1 MITQDSMMH
10 DANAAVDIYSKLEQ
24 DIYARIIQTLKTT
37 KFDTVD
43 SQNVLRWQVEQLSKM
58 GVLNKQVID
67 LVAKYTG
74 ESQQAITKL
83 VHDNG
88 FQVVNEIDATL
99 SQQLHKKIAVD
110 DEIRNTINSLQ
121 NQTWKELDNTVNQSL
136 LSTNYNENGAMRAYQ
151 GIIKQTTMETVVGLK
166 THDRAL
172 KDSVYKWVDAGIKS
186 NLVDKGGH
194 NWSLEGYARTV
205 INTTAHRTF
214 NNLRLK
220 RMQDYGTTLAVMSS
234 HPASRKA
241 CAYIQGHVV
250 NLTEPGSDT
259 YNAKYDSIYNHGYGT
274 PAGTQGIN
282 CSHELYPFIDGV
294 NTNNQPQYD
303 PQTAIAKG
311 DIQAKQRGY
320 ERAIRQSK
328 KKLAAAQKL
337 GDDVGVSHYK
347 SLISNQQK
355 SLRELVNDHDFL
367 HRDYSR
373 EQVYSS
379 NITQPK
385 PVTQEPNKT
394 EFKSSVKDSDIIN
407 AFDKANIKEAFGDE
421 YYKQFKSSISSL
433 KDEQLRKLYANYG
446 QDLEFANVTTAGGD
460 YASTST
466 VHLSNSAFEGSKIS
480 EPMETVYH
488 EIGHAID
495 STSMND
501 VFGKQLIPTGRQIK
515 QRLAGKTYKFDEQ
528 ASHLSGNPAINLGNT
543 IKQDLFDYINHGEAK
558 SPMQMGKK
566 PRKKAEKAIWMEEDS
581 KSWEGVEKIR
591 QFIRDTK
598 PTALENMRKYSNVS
612 DMIEGTGYDVF
623 DHPWNT
629 GHGSK
634 YWKDYGKEET
644 EFFAEYTSSRA
655 ANPASLALIKEIF
668 PNAAKIC
675 DSLIDTMVEAKK

>member
-10 DANAAVDIYSKLEQ
+10 DANAAIDIYSKLEQ

-43 SQNVLRWQVEQLSKM
+43 SQNALRWQVEQLSKM

-74 ESQQAITKL
+74 QSKQSIEQL

-88 FQVVNEIDATL
+88 LQIVNEIDDTL
-99 SQQLHKKIAVD
+99 SQQLHKKVAVD
-110 DEIRNTINSLQ
+110 DEIRDTINSLQ

-136 LSTNYNENGAMRAYQ
+136 LSTNYGQNGAMRAYQ
-151 GIIKQTTMETVVGLK
+151 GIIKQTTMETAVGLK

-172 KDSVYKWVDAGIKS
+172 RDSVYKWVDAGIKS

-194 NWSLEGYARTV
+194 NWSLEGYVRTV

-220 RMQDYGTTLAVMSS
+220 RMQDFGTTLAVMSS
-234 HPASRKA
+234 HPASRRA

-282 CSHELYPFIDGV
+282 CSHTLYPFIDGV

-303 PQTAIAKG
+303 PQAAIAKG

-328 KKLAAAQKL
+328 KKLAAAQEL
-337 GDDVGVSHYK
+337 GDDAGVSRYK

-355 SLRELVNDHDFL
+355 SLRELVNGHEFL

-379 NITQPK
+379 NITQQK

-394 EFKSSVKDSDIIN
+394 EFKSSVKDSDIVN

-421 YYKQFKSSISSL
+421 YYKQFKSSVSNL

-446 QDLEFANVTTAGGD
+446 QDLKFENVSKTGD
-460 YASTST
+460 NYASTST
-466 VHLSNSAFEGSKIS
+466 VHLSNSAFEGSDIQ

-528 ASHLSGNPAINLGNT
+528 ASHLSGNPAIDLGIV

-566 PRKKAEKAIWMEEDS
+566 PRKKAEKAIWLEEDS

-612 DMIEGTGYDVF
+612 DMIEGTGYDAF

-634 YWKDYGKEET
+634 YWKDYGKQET

>member
-58 GVLNKQVID
+58 GVLNKQVIA

-74 ESQQAITKL
+74 ESQQAIKKL

-88 FQVVNEIDATL
+88 FQIVNEIDATL
-99 SQQLHKKIAVD
+99 SQQLHKKIVVD
-110 DEIRNTINSLQ
+110 DEIRDTINSLQ
-121 NQTWKELDNTVNQSL
+121 NQTWKDLDNTVNQSL

-151 GIIKQTTMETVVGLK
+151 GIIKQTTTETAVGLK
-166 THDRAL
+166 TYDSAL
-172 KDSVYKWVDAGIKS
+172 RDNVYKWVDAGIKS

-194 NWSLEGYARTV
+194 NWSLEGYARMV

-220 RMQDYGTTLAVMSS
+220 RMQDFGSTLAVMSS
-234 HPASRKA
+234 HPVSRKA

-303 PQTAIAKG
+303 PQEAIAKG

-355 SLRELVNDHDFL
+355 SLRELVNGHDFL

-379 NITQPK
+379 
-385 PVTQEPNKT
+385 
-394 EFKSSVKDSDIIN
+394 KS
-407 AFDKANIKEAFGDE
+407 
-421 YYKQFKSSISSL
+421 
-433 KDEQLRKLYANYG
+433 
-446 QDLEFANVTTAGGD
+446 
-460 YASTST
+460 
-466 VHLSNSAFEGSKIS
+466 
-480 EPMETVYH
+480 
-488 EIGHAID
+488 
-495 STSMND
+495 
-501 VFGKQLIPTGRQIK
+501 
-515 QRLAGKTYKFDEQ
+515 
-528 ASHLSGNPAINLGNT
+528 
-543 IKQDLFDYINHGEAK
+543 
-558 SPMQMGKK
+558 
-566 PRKKAEKAIWMEEDS
+566 
-581 KSWEGVEKIR
+581 
-591 QFIRDTK
+591 
-598 PTALENMRKYSNVS
+598 
-612 DMIEGTGYDVF
+612 
-623 DHPWNT
+623 
-629 GHGSK
+629 
-634 YWKDYGKEET
+634 
-644 EFFAEYTSSRA
+644 
-655 ANPASLALIKEIF
+655 
-668 PNAAKIC
+668 
-675 DSLIDTMVEAKK
+675 

>member
-10 DANAAVDIYSKLEQ
+10 DANAAIDIYSKLEQ

-43 SQNVLRWQVEQLSKM
+43 SQNALRWQVEQLSKM

-74 ESQQAITKL
+74 QSKQSIEQL

-88 FQVVNEIDATL
+88 LQIVNEIDDTL
-99 SQQLHKKIAVD
+99 SQQLHKKVAVD
-110 DEIRNTINSLQ
+110 DEIRDTINSLQ

-136 LSTNYNENGAMRAYQ
+136 LSTNYGQNGAMRAYQ
-151 GIIKQTTMETVVGLK
+151 GIIKQTTMETAVGLK

-172 KDSVYKWVDAGIKS
+172 RDSVYKWVDAGIKS

-194 NWSLEGYARTV
+194 NWSLEGYVRTV

-220 RMQDYGTTLAVMSS
+220 RMQDFGTTLAVMSS
-234 HPASRKA
+234 HPASRRA

-282 CSHELYPFIDGV
+282 CSHTLYPFIDGV

-303 PQTAIAKG
+303 PQAAIAKG

-328 KKLAAAQKL
+328 KKLAAAQEL
-337 GDDVGVSHYK
+337 GDDAGVSRYK

-355 SLRELVNDHDFL
+355 SLRELVNGHEFL

-379 NITQPK
+379 NITQQK

-394 EFKSSVKDSDIIN
+394 EFKSSVKDSDIVN

-421 YYKQFKSSISSL
+421 YYKQFKSSVSNL

-446 QDLEFANVTTAGGD
+446 QDLKFENVSKTGD
-460 YASTST
+460 NYASTST
-466 VHLSNSAFEGSKIS
+466 VHLSNSAFEGSDIQ

-528 ASHLSGNPAINLGNT
+528 ASHLSGNPAIDLGT
-543 IKQDLFDYINHGEAK
+543 VIKQDLFDYINHGEAK

-566 PRKKAEKAIWMEEDS
+566 PRKKAEKAIWLEEDS

-612 DMIEGTGYDVF
+612 DMIEGTGYDAF

-634 YWKDYGKEET
+634 YWKDYGKQET

>member
-10 DANAAVDIYSKLEQ
+10 DASAAVDIYSKLEQ

-58 GVLNKQVID
+58 GVLNKQVIA

-74 ESQQAITKL
+74 KSQQAITKL

-88 FQVVNEIDATL
+88 FQIVNEIDATL
-99 SQQLHKKIAVD
+99 SQQLHKKIVVD
-110 DEIRNTINSLQ
+110 DEIRDTINSLQ
-121 NQTWKELDNTVNQSL
+121 NQTWKDLDNTVNQSL
-136 LSTNYNENGAMRAYQ
+136 LSTNYNENGAMQAYQ
-151 GIIKQTTMETVVGLK
+151 GIIKQTTTETVVGLK
-166 THDRAL
+166 TYDNAL
-172 KDSVYKWVDAGIKS
+172 RDNVYKWVDAGIKS

-220 RMQDYGTTLAVMSS
+220 RMQDFGTTLAVMSS
-234 HPASRKA
+234 HPASREA

-250 NLTEPGSDT
+250 NLTEPGSNT

-303 PQTAIAKG
+303 PKAAIAKG

-355 SLRELVNDHDFL
+355 SLRELVKNHDFL

-379 NITQPK
+379 NATQPK
-385 PVTQEPNKT
+385 PVTQEPNKA
-394 EFKSSVKDSDIIN
+394 EFKSAVKDSDIIN

-421 YYKQFKSSISSL
+421 YYTQFKSSISNL
-433 KDEQLRKLYANYG
+433 KDEQIRKLYANYG
-446 QDLEFANVTTAGGD
+446 QDLDFANVSKTGGS
-460 YASTST
+460 YAHTNT
-466 VHLSNSAFEGSKIS
+466 VHLSNSAFEGNKIS

-528 ASHLSGNPAINLGNT
+528 ASHLSADPAIDLGKT

-598 PTALENMRKYSNVS
+598 PTALENLRKYSNVS
-612 DMIEGTGYDVF
+612 DMIEGTGYDMF

>member
-1 MITQDSMMH
+1 MITQESMMH

-43 SQNVLRWQVEQLSKM
+43 SKNVLRWQVEQLSKM

-88 FQVVNEIDATL
+88 LQIVNEIDDTL
-99 SQQLHKKIAVD
+99 SQQLHKKVTVD
-110 DEIRNTINSLQ
+110 DEIRDTINSLQ
-121 NQTWKELDNTVNQSL
+121 NQTWKNLDNTVNQSL
-136 LSTNYNENGAMRAYQ
+136 LSNNYNENGAMRAYQ

-166 THDRAL
+166 THDKAL
-172 KDSVYKWVDAGIKS
+172 QDTVYKWVDAGIKS

-220 RMQDYGTTLAVMSS
+220 RMQDFGTTLAVMSS
-234 HPASRKA
+234 HPASRRA

-282 CSHELYPFIDGV
+282 CSHTLYPFIDGV
-294 NTNNQPQYD
+294 NTNHQPQYD

-328 KKLAAAQKL
+328 EKLAAAQEL

-347 SLISNQQK
+347 SLISSQQK
-355 SLRELVNDHDFL
+355 SLRELVKDHDFL
-367 HRDYSR
+367 YRDYSR

-379 NITQPK
+379 K
-385 PVTQEPNKT
+385 PVTQESNKT
-394 EFKSSVKDSDIIN
+394 ELKPSVKDSDIIN
-407 AFDKANIKEAFGDE
+407 AFEKTNIKEAFGDE
-421 YYKQFKSSISSL
+421 YYSRFKNSISNL

-446 QDLEFANVTTAGGD
+446 QDLEFANVSKTANN
-460 YASTST
+460 YARTNN
-466 VHLSNSAFEGSKIS
+466 VHLSNAAFEGNKIS

-515 QRLAGKTYKFDEQ
+515 QRFAGKTYKVDEQ
-528 ASHLSGNPAINLGNT
+528 ASHLSGDPKINLGNT

-558 SPMQMGKK
+558 SPIQMGKK
-566 PRKKAEKAIWMEEDS
+566 PRKKAEKAIWLEEGS

-598 PTALENMRKYSNVS
+598 PKALENLKKYSDVS
-612 DMIEGTGYDVF
+612 DMIEGTGYYGF
-623 DHPWNT
+623 DYPWCA

-634 YWKDYGKEET
+634 YWKNYGKQET
-644 EFFAEYTSSRA
+644 EFFAEYTSAKA

-675 DSLIDTMVEAKK
+675 DSLIDKMVEAKK

>member
-37 KFDTVD
+37 NFDTVD

-58 GVLNKQVID
+58 GVLNKQVIA

-74 ESQQAITKL
+74 ESKQSIEKL
-83 VHDNG
+83 VHDDG
-88 FQVVNEIDATL
+88 LQVVNEIDATL
-99 SQQLHKKIAVD
+99 SHQLHKKIVVD
-110 DEIRNTINSLQ
+110 DEIRDTINSLQ
-121 NQTWKELDNTVNQSL
+121 NQTWKDLDNTVNQSL
-136 LSTNYNENGAMRAYQ
+136 LSTNYGQNGAMRAYQ
-151 GIIKQTTMETVVGLK
+151 GIIKQTTMETAVGLK

-172 KDSVYKWVDAGIKS
+172 RDSVYKWVDAGIKS

-194 NWSLEGYARTV
+194 NRSLEGYARTV

-220 RMQDYGTTLAVMSS
+220 RMQDFGTTLAVMSS
-234 HPASRKA
+234 HPASRRA

-282 CSHELYPFIDGV
+282 CSHTLYPFIDGV

-303 PQTAIAKG
+303 PQAAIAKG

-328 KKLAAAQKL
+328 KKLAAAQEL
-337 GDDVGVSHYK
+337 GDDAGVSRYK

-355 SLRELVNDHDFL
+355 SLRELVNGHEFL

-379 NITQPK
+379 NITQQK

-421 YYKQFKSSISSL
+421 YYKQFKSSVSNL

-446 QDLEFANVTTAGGD
+446 QALDFANVSKAANN
-460 YASTST
+460 YAHTST
-466 VHLSNSAFEGSKIS
+466 VHLSNSAFEGNKIS

-528 ASHLSGNPAINLGNT
+528 ASHLSGNPAINLGT
-543 IKQDLFDYINHGEAK
+543 AIKQDLFDYINHGEAK

-612 DMIEGTGYDVF
+612 DMIEGTGYDAF

-634 YWKDYGKEET
+634 YWKDYGKQET

>member
-1 MITQDSMMH
+1 MITQESMMH
-10 DANAAVDIYSKLEQ
+10 DAGAAVDIYSKLEQ

-37 KFDTVD
+37 NFDTVD
-43 SQNVLRWQVEQLSKM
+43 SQNALRWQVEQLAKM

-74 ESQQAITKL
+74 QSQQSIEQL

-88 FQVVNEIDATL
+88 LQIVNEIDATL
-99 SQQLHKKIAVD
+99 NQQLHKKVVVD
-110 DEIRNTINSLQ
+110 DEIRDTINSLQ

-151 GIIKQTTMETVVGLK
+151 GIIKQTTMETAIGLK

-172 KDSVYKWVDAGIKS
+172 RDNVYKWVDAGIKS

-220 RMQDYGTTLAVMSS
+220 RMQDFGTTLAVMSS
-234 HPASRKA
+234 HPAAREA

-282 CSHELYPFIDGV
+282 CSHTLYPFIDGV

-303 PQTAIAKG
+303 PQTAIAKS

-328 KKLAAAQKL
+328 KKLAAAQEL

-355 SLRELVNDHDFL
+355 SLRELVKGHDFL

-446 QDLEFANVTTAGGD
+446 QDLEFENVSKTGGN

-466 VHLSNSAFEGSKIS
+466 VHLSNSAFEGNKIS

-528 ASHLSGNPAINLGNT
+528 ASHLSGNPAINLGT
-543 IKQDLFDYINHGEAK
+543 AIKQDLFDYINHGEAK
-558 SPMQMGKK
+558 SPMQIGKK

-612 DMIEGTGYDVF
+612 DMIEGTGYDAF

-634 YWKDYGKEET
+634 YWKDYGKQET

>member
-24 DIYARIIQTLKTT
+24 DIYARIINTLKTT

-58 GVLNKQVID
+58 GVLNKQVIA

-83 VHDNG
+83 VRDNG
-88 FQVVNEIDATL
+88 FQIVNEIDATL
-99 SQQLHKKIAVD
+99 SQQLHKKIVVD
-110 DEIRNTINSLQ
+110 DEIRDTINSLQ

-172 KDSVYKWVDAGIKS
+172 RDSVYKWVGAGIKS

-220 RMQDYGTTLAVMSS
+220 RMQDFGSTLAVMSS
-234 HPASRKA
+234 HPASREA

-274 PAGTQGIN
+274 PAGTLGIN
-282 CSHELYPFIDGV
+282 CTHSLYPFIDGV
-294 NTNNQPQYD
+294 NTNHQPQYD
-303 PQTAIAKG
+303 PQAAIAKG

-347 SLISNQQK
+347 SLISSQQK
-355 SLRELVNDHDFL
+355 SLRELVKGHDFL

-385 PVTQEPNKT
+385 SVTQEPNKT

-407 AFDKANIKEAFGDE
+407 AFDKANIKENFGDE

-446 QDLEFANVTTAGGD
+446 QDLEFENVSKTGGN

-466 VHLSNSAFEGSKIS
+466 VHLSNSAFEGNKIS

-528 ASHLSGNPAINLGNT
+528 ASHLSGNPAINLGT
-543 IKQDLFDYINHGEAK
+543 AIKQDLFDYINHGEAK

-598 PTALENMRKYSNVS
+598 PTALENMKKYSNVS
-612 DMIEGTGYDVF
+612 DMIEGTGYDAF

-634 YWKDYGKEET
+634 YWKDYGKQET
-644 EFFAEYTSSRA
+644 EFFAEYTSARA

>member
-58 GVLNKQVID
+58 GVLNKQVIA

-74 ESQQAITKL
+74 ESQQAIKKL

-121 NQTWKELDNTVNQSL
+121 NQTWKDLDNTVNQSL
-136 LSTNYNENGAMRAYQ
+136 LSTNYSENGAMRAYQ

-220 RMQDYGTTLAVMSS
+220 RMQDFGTTLAVMSS
-234 HPASRKA
+234 HPAAREA

-282 CSHELYPFIDGV
+282 CSHTLYPFIEGV
-294 NTNNQPQYD
+294 NTNHQPQYD
-303 PQTAIAKG
+303 PQTAIDKG

-347 SLISNQQK
+347 SLISSQQK
-355 SLRELVNDHDFL
+355 SLRELVKGHDFL

-446 QDLEFANVTTAGGD
+446 QDLEFENVSKTGGN

-466 VHLSNSAFEGSKIS
+466 VHLSNSAFEGNKIS

-528 ASHLSGNPAINLGNT
+528 ASHLSGNPAINLGT
-543 IKQDLFDYINHGEAK
+543 AIKQDLFDYINHGEAK

-598 PTALENMRKYSNVS
+598 PTALENMKKYSNVS
-612 DMIEGTGYDVF
+612 DMIEGTGYDAF

-634 YWKDYGKEET
+634 YWKDYGKQET
-644 EFFAEYTSSRA
+644 EFFAEYTSARA

>member
-1 MITQDSMMH
+1 MITQESMMH

-24 DIYARIIQTLKTT
+24 DIYARIIKTLKTT

-58 GVLNKQVID
+58 GVLNKQVIA

-88 FQVVNEIDATL
+88 LQIVNEIDDTL

-110 DEIRNTINSLQ
+110 DEIRDTINSLQ
-121 NQTWKELDNTVNQSL
+121 NQTWKDLDNTVNQSL
-136 LSTNYNENGAMRAYQ
+136 LSTNYNENGAMRPYQ

-166 THDRAL
+166 TYDRAL
-172 KDSVYKWVDAGIKS
+172 RDNVYKWVDAGIKS

-234 HPASRKA
+234 HPASREA

-303 PQTAIAKG
+303 PKAAIAKG

-337 GDDVGVSHYK
+337 GDDVGISHYK
-347 SLISNQQK
+347 SLISSQQK
-355 SLRELVNDHDFL
+355 SLRELVNGHDFL

-385 PVTQEPNKT
+385 PVTQEPNKA
-394 EFKSSVKDSDIIN
+394 EFKSAVKDSDIIN
-407 AFDKANIKEAFGDE
+407 AFEKTNVKEAFGDE

-446 QDLEFANVTTAGGD
+446 QDLDFANVSKTGGS
-460 YASTST
+460 YAHTST
-466 VHLSNSAFEGSKIS
+466 VHLNNSAFEGNQIS

-515 QRLAGKTYKFDEQ
+515 QRLAGKTYKIDEQ
-528 ASHLSGNPAINLGNT
+528 ASHLSGDPAIDLGKT
-543 IKQDLFDYINHGEAK
+543 IKQDLFDYINHGKAK

-598 PTALENMRKYSNVS
+598 STALENLKKYSNVS

>member
-10 DANAAVDIYSKLEQ
+10 DANAAIDIYSKLEQ

-43 SQNVLRWQVEQLSKM
+43 SQNALRWQVEQLSKM

-74 ESQQAITKL
+74 QSKQSIEQL

-88 FQVVNEIDATL
+88 LQIVNEIDDTL
-99 SQQLHKKIAVD
+99 SQQLHKKVAVD
-110 DEIRNTINSLQ
+110 DEIRDTINSLQ

-136 LSTNYNENGAMRAYQ
+136 LSTNYGQNGAMRAYQ
-151 GIIKQTTMETVVGLK
+151 GIIKQTTMETAVGLK

-172 KDSVYKWVDAGIKS
+172 RDSVYKWVDAGIKS

-220 RMQDYGTTLAVMSS
+220 RMQDFGTTLAVMSS
-234 HPASRKA
+234 HPASRRA

-282 CSHELYPFIDGV
+282 CSHTLYPFIDGV

-303 PQTAIAKG
+303 PQAAIAKG

-328 KKLAAAQKL
+328 KKLAAAQEL
-337 GDDVGVSHYK
+337 GDDAGVSRYK

-355 SLRELVNDHDFL
+355 SLRELVNGHEFL

-379 NITQPK
+379 NITQQK

-394 EFKSSVKDSDIIN
+394 EFKSSVKDSDIVN

-421 YYKQFKSSISSL
+421 YYKQFKSSVSNL

-446 QDLEFANVTTAGGD
+446 QDLKFENVSKTGD
-460 YASTST
+460 NYASTST
-466 VHLSNSAFEGSKIS
+466 VHLSNSAFEGSDIQ

-528 ASHLSGNPAINLGNT
+528 ASHLSGNPAIDLGT
-543 IKQDLFDYINHGEAK
+543 VIKQDLFDYINHGEAK

-566 PRKKAEKAIWMEEDS
+566 PRKKAEKAIWLEEDS

-612 DMIEGTGYDVF
+612 DMIEGTGYDAF

-634 YWKDYGKEET
+634 YWKDYGKQET

>member
-1 MITQDSMMH
+1 MITQESMMH

-121 NQTWKELDNTVNQSL
+121 NQTWKDLDNTVNQSL

-151 GIIKQTTMETVVGLK
+151 DIIKQTTMETVVGLK
-166 THDRAL
+166 THDMAL
-172 KDSVYKWVDAGIKS
+172 KDSVYKWVGAGIKS

-234 HPASRKA
+234 HPAAREA
-241 CAYIQGHVV
+241 CAPIQGHVV
-250 NLTEPGSDT
+250 NLTEPGSNT

-282 CSHELYPFIDGV
+282 CSHTLYPFIEGV

-303 PQTAIAKG
+303 PEEAKANG

-320 ERAIRQSK
+320 ERAIRQTK
-328 KKLAAAQKL
+328 KKLAAAEEL
-337 GDDVGVSHYK
+337 GDKEGVARYK
-347 SLISNQQK
+347 SLLGSQRANIRN
-355 SLRELVNDHDFL
+355 LVKEHDFL

-373 EQVYSS
+373 EKIY
-379 NITQPK
+379 TAK
-385 PVTQEPNKT
+385 PHSTKTVEP
-394 EFKSSVKDSDIIN
+394 
-407 AFDKANIKEAFGDE
+407 A
-421 YYKQFKSSISSL
+421 
-433 KDEQLRKLYANYG
+433 
-446 QDLEFANVTTAGGD
+446 
-460 YASTST
+460 
-466 VHLSNSAFEGSKIS
+466 
-480 EPMETVYH
+480 
-488 EIGHAID
+488 
-495 STSMND
+495 
-501 VFGKQLIPTGRQIK
+501 
-515 QRLAGKTYKFDEQ
+515 
-528 ASHLSGNPAINLGNT
+528 
-543 IKQDLFDYINHGEAK
+543 
-558 SPMQMGKK
+558 
-566 PRKKAEKAIWMEEDS
+566 
-581 KSWEGVEKIR
+581 
-591 QFIRDTK
+591 
-598 PTALENMRKYSNVS
+598 
-612 DMIEGTGYDVF
+612 
-623 DHPWNT
+623 
-629 GHGSK
+629 
-634 YWKDYGKEET
+634 
-644 EFFAEYTSSRA
+644 
-655 ANPASLALIKEIF
+655 
-668 PNAAKIC
+668 
-675 DSLIDTMVEAKK
+675 

>member
-74 ESQQAITKL
+74 ESQQAIKKL

-88 FQVVNEIDATL
+88 LQIVNEIDATL
-99 SQQLHKKIAVD
+99 SQQLHKKIALD

-121 NQTWKELDNTVNQSL
+121 NQTWKDLDNTINQSL

-151 GIIKQTTMETVVGLK
+151 GIIKQTTTETVVGLK

-172 KDSVYKWVDAGIKS
+172 RDNVYKWVDAGIKS

-220 RMQDYGTTLAVMSS
+220 RMQDFGTTLAVMSS

-250 NLTEPGSDT
+250 NLTEPGSNT

-303 PQTAIAKG
+303 PKEAIAKG

-355 SLRELVNDHDFL
+355 SLRELVKNHDFL
-367 HRDYSR
+367 HRNYSR

-379 NITQPK
+379 
-385 PVTQEPNKT
+385 EP
-394 EFKSSVKDSDIIN
+394 
-407 AFDKANIKEAFGDE
+407 
-421 YYKQFKSSISSL
+421 
-433 KDEQLRKLYANYG
+433 
-446 QDLEFANVTTAGGD
+446 
-460 YASTST
+460 
-466 VHLSNSAFEGSKIS
+466 
-480 EPMETVYH
+480 
-488 EIGHAID
+488 
-495 STSMND
+495 
-501 VFGKQLIPTGRQIK
+501 
-515 QRLAGKTYKFDEQ
+515 
-528 ASHLSGNPAINLGNT
+528 
-543 IKQDLFDYINHGEAK
+543 
-558 SPMQMGKK
+558 
-566 PRKKAEKAIWMEEDS
+566 
-581 KSWEGVEKIR
+581 
-591 QFIRDTK
+591 
-598 PTALENMRKYSNVS
+598 
-612 DMIEGTGYDVF
+612 
-623 DHPWNT
+623 
-629 GHGSK
+629 
-634 YWKDYGKEET
+634 
-644 EFFAEYTSSRA
+644 
-655 ANPASLALIKEIF
+655 
-668 PNAAKIC
+668 
-675 DSLIDTMVEAKK
+675 

>member
-10 DANAAVDIYSKLEQ
+10 DASAAVDIYSKLEQ
-24 DIYARIIQTLKTT
+24 EIYARIIQTLKTT

-43 SQNVLRWQVEQLSKM
+43 SKNVLRWQVEQLAKM
-58 GVLNKQVID
+58 GVLNKQVIA

-88 FQVVNEIDATL
+88 FQIVNEIDATL
-99 SQQLHKKIAVD
+99 SQQLHKKVTVD
-110 DEIRNTINSLQ
+110 DEIRDTINSLQ
-121 NQTWKELDNTVNQSL
+121 NQTWKNLDNTVNQSL
-136 LSTNYNENGAMRAYQ
+136 LSTNYSENGAMRAYQ

-172 KDSVYKWVDAGIKS
+172 RDSVYKWVDAGIKS

-220 RMQDYGTTLAVMSS
+220 RMQDFGTTLAVMSS
-234 HPASRKA
+234 HPASREA
-241 CAYIQGHVV
+241 CAPIQGHVV

-259 YNAKYDSIYNHGYGT
+259 FNPKYDSIYNHGYGT

-294 NTNNQPQYD
+294 NTNHQPQYD
-303 PQTAIAKG
+303 PQAAIAKG

-347 SLISNQQK
+347 SLISSQQK
-355 SLRELVNDHDFL
+355 SLRELVKDHDFL

-385 PVTQEPNKT
+385 SVTQEPNKT

-407 AFDKANIKEAFGDE
+407 AFDKANIKENFGDE

-446 QDLEFANVTTAGGD
+446 QDLEFENVSKTGGN

-466 VHLSNSAFEGSKIS
+466 VHLSNSAFEGNKIS

-528 ASHLSGNPAINLGNT
+528 ASHLSGNPAINLGT
-543 IKQDLFDYINHGEAK
+543 AIKQDLFDYINHGEAK

-598 PTALENMRKYSNVS
+598 PTALENMKKYSNVS
-612 DMIEGTGYDVF
+612 DMIEGTGYDAF

-634 YWKDYGKEET
+634 YWKDYGKQET
-644 EFFAEYTSSRA
+644 EFFAEYTSARA

>member
-24 DIYARIIQTLKTT
+24 DIYARIIDTLKTT

-43 SQNVLRWQVEQLSKM
+43 SKNVLRWQVEQLAKM
-58 GVLNKQVID
+58 GVLNKQVIA
-67 LVAKYTG
+67 LVAKCTG

-88 FQVVNEIDATL
+88 FQIVNEIDATL
-99 SQQLHKKIAVD
+99 SQQLQKKIVVD
-110 DEIRNTINSLQ
+110 DEIRDTINSLQ
-121 NQTWKELDNTVNQSL
+121 NQTWKDLDNTVNQSL

-172 KDSVYKWVDAGIKS
+172 RDNVYKWVDAGIKS

-194 NWSLEGYARTV
+194 NWSLEGYVRTV

-220 RMQDYGTTLAVMSS
+220 RMQDFGTTLAVTSS
-234 HPASRKA
+234 HPAAREA

-282 CSHELYPFIDGV
+282 CSHTLYPFIDGV
-294 NTNNQPQYD
+294 NTNKQPQYD

-328 KKLAAAQKL
+328 KKLAAAHKL
-337 GDDVGVSHYK
+337 GDDVGVSRYK

-379 NITQPK
+379 KITQPK

-394 EFKSSVKDSDIIN
+394 EFKSSVKDSDITN
-407 AFDKANIKEAFGDE
+407 AFEKTNIKEAFGDE

-446 QDLEFANVTTAGGD
+446 QDLEFENVSKTGGN

-466 VHLSNSAFEGSKIS
+466 VHLSNSAFEGNKIS

-528 ASHLSGNPAINLGNT
+528 ASHLSGNPAINLGT
-543 IKQDLFDYINHGEAK
+543 AIKQDLFDYINHGEAK

-612 DMIEGTGYDVF
+612 DMIEGTGYDAF

-634 YWKDYGKEET
+634 YWKDYGKQET

>member
-43 SQNVLRWQVEQLSKM
+43 SQNVLRWQVEQLAKM
-58 GVLNKQVID
+58 GVLNKQVIA
-67 LVAKYTG
+67 LVSKYTG

-88 FQVVNEIDATL
+88 FQIVNEIDATL

-121 NQTWKELDNTVNQSL
+121 NQTWKDLDNTVSQSL

-151 GIIKQTTMETVVGLK
+151 GIIKQTTTETVVGLK

-172 KDSVYKWVDAGIKS
+172 RDNVYKWVDAGIKS

-220 RMQDYGTTLAVMSS
+220 RMQDFGTTLAVMSS
-234 HPASRKA
+234 HPAAREA

-303 PQTAIAKG
+303 PKEAIAKG

-320 ERAIRQSK
+320 ERAIRQTK
-328 KKLAAAQKL
+328 KKLAVAEEL
-337 GDDVGVSHYK
+337 GDKEGVAHYK
-347 SLISNQQK
+347 ALLGSQRANIRN
-355 SLRELVNDHDFL
+355 LVKEHDFL

-373 EQVYSS
+373 EKIY
-379 NITQPK
+379 TAK
-385 PVTQEPNKT
+385 PHSTKTVEP
-394 EFKSSVKDSDIIN
+394 
-407 AFDKANIKEAFGDE
+407 A
-421 YYKQFKSSISSL
+421 
-433 KDEQLRKLYANYG
+433 
-446 QDLEFANVTTAGGD
+446 
-460 YASTST
+460 
-466 VHLSNSAFEGSKIS
+466 
-480 EPMETVYH
+480 
-488 EIGHAID
+488 
-495 STSMND
+495 
-501 VFGKQLIPTGRQIK
+501 
-515 QRLAGKTYKFDEQ
+515 
-528 ASHLSGNPAINLGNT
+528 
-543 IKQDLFDYINHGEAK
+543 
-558 SPMQMGKK
+558 
-566 PRKKAEKAIWMEEDS
+566 
-581 KSWEGVEKIR
+581 
-591 QFIRDTK
+591 
-598 PTALENMRKYSNVS
+598 
-612 DMIEGTGYDVF
+612 
-623 DHPWNT
+623 
-629 GHGSK
+629 
-634 YWKDYGKEET
+634 
-644 EFFAEYTSSRA
+644 
-655 ANPASLALIKEIF
+655 
-668 PNAAKIC
+668 
-675 DSLIDTMVEAKK
+675 

>member
-1 MITQDSMMH
+1 MH

-37 KFDTVD
+37 NFDTVD

-58 GVLNKQVID
+58 GVLNKQVIA

-74 ESQQAITKL
+74 ESKQSIEKL
-83 VHDNG
+83 VHDDG
-88 FQVVNEIDATL
+88 LQVVNEIDATL
-99 SQQLHKKIAVD
+99 SHQLHKKIVVD
-110 DEIRNTINSLQ
+110 DEIRDTINSLQ
-121 NQTWKELDNTVNQSL
+121 NQTWKDLDNTVNQSL
-136 LSTNYNENGAMRAYQ
+136 LSTNYGQNGAMRAYQ
-151 GIIKQTTMETVVGLK
+151 GIIKQTTMETAVGLK

-172 KDSVYKWVDAGIKS
+172 RDSVYKWVDAGIKS

-194 NWSLEGYARTV
+194 NRSLEGYARTV

-220 RMQDYGTTLAVMSS
+220 RMQDFGTTLAVMSS
-234 HPASRKA
+234 HPASRRA

-282 CSHELYPFIDGV
+282 CSHTLYPFIDGV

-303 PQTAIAKG
+303 PQAAIAKG

-328 KKLAAAQKL
+328 KKLAAAQEL
-337 GDDVGVSHYK
+337 GDDAGVSRYK

-355 SLRELVNDHDFL
+355 SLRELVNGHEFL

-379 NITQPK
+379 NITQQK

-421 YYKQFKSSISSL
+421 YYKQFKSSVSNL

-446 QDLEFANVTTAGGD
+446 QALDFANVSKAANN
-460 YASTST
+460 YAHTST
-466 VHLSNSAFEGSKIS
+466 VHLSNSAFEGNKIS

-528 ASHLSGNPAINLGNT
+528 ASHLSGNPAINLGT
-543 IKQDLFDYINHGEAK
+543 AIKQDLFDYINHGEAK

-612 DMIEGTGYDVF
+612 DMIEGTGYDAF

-634 YWKDYGKEET
+634 YWKDYGKQET

>member
-10 DANAAVDIYSKLEQ
+10 DASAAVDIYSKLEQ
-24 DIYARIIQTLKTT
+24 EIYARIIQTLKTT

-43 SQNVLRWQVEQLSKM
+43 SKNVLRWQVEQLAKM
-58 GVLNKQVID
+58 GVLNKQVIA

-88 FQVVNEIDATL
+88 FQIVNEIDATL
-99 SQQLHKKIAVD
+99 SQQLHKKVTVD
-110 DEIRNTINSLQ
+110 DEIRDTINSLQ
-121 NQTWKELDNTVNQSL
+121 NQTWKNLDNTVNQSL
-136 LSTNYNENGAMRAYQ
+136 LSTNYSENGAMRAYQ

-172 KDSVYKWVDAGIKS
+172 RDSVYKWVDAGIKS

-220 RMQDYGTTLAVMSS
+220 RMQDFGTTLAVMSS
-234 HPASRKA
+234 HPASREA
-241 CAYIQGHVV
+241 CAPIQGHVV

-259 YNAKYDSIYNHGYGT
+259 FNPKYDSIYNHGYGT

-294 NTNNQPQYD
+294 NTNHQPQYD
-303 PQTAIAKG
+303 PQAAIAKG

-347 SLISNQQK
+347 SLISSQQK
-355 SLRELVNDHDFL
+355 SLRELVKDHDFL

-385 PVTQEPNKT
+385 SVTQEPNKT
-394 EFKSSVKDSDIIN
+394 EFKSSVKDSDIIK
-407 AFDKANIKEAFGDE
+407 AFDKANIKENFGDE

-446 QDLEFANVTTAGGD
+446 QDLEFENVSKTGGN

-466 VHLSNSAFEGSKIS
+466 VHLSNSAFEGNKIS

-528 ASHLSGNPAINLGNT
+528 ASHLSGNPAINLGT
-543 IKQDLFDYINHGEAK
+543 AIKQDLFDYINHGEAK

-598 PTALENMRKYSNVS
+598 PTALENMKKYSNVS
-612 DMIEGTGYDVF
+612 DMIEGTGYDAF

-634 YWKDYGKEET
+634 YWKDYGKQET
-644 EFFAEYTSSRA
+644 EFFAEYTSARA

>member
-43 SQNVLRWQVEQLSKM
+43 SKNALRWQVEQLSKM

-67 LVAKYTG
+67 LVANYTG
-74 ESQQAITKL
+74 QSKQSIEHL

-88 FQVVNEIDATL
+88 LQIVNEIDATL
-99 SQQLHKKIAVD
+99 SQQLHKKVTVD

-136 LSTNYNENGAMRAYQ
+136 LSTNYSENGAMRAYQ

-172 KDSVYKWVDAGIKS
+172 RDSVYKWVDAGIKS

-234 HPASRKA
+234 HPASRRA

-282 CSHELYPFIDGV
+282 CSHTLYPFIDGV

-303 PQTAIAKG
+303 PQTAIDKG

-328 KKLAAAQKL
+328 KKLAAAQEL
-337 GDDVGVSHYK
+337 GDDVGISHYK

-355 SLRELVNDHDFL
+355 SLRELVKDHDFL
-367 HRDYSR
+367 HRNYSR

-407 AFDKANIKEAFGDE
+407 AFDKANIKEAFGGE
-421 YYKQFKSSISSL
+421 YYKQFKSSVSNL

-446 QDLEFANVTTAGGD
+446 QDLEFENVSKTGGN

-466 VHLSNSAFEGSKIS
+466 VHLSNSAFEGNKIS

-528 ASHLSGNPAINLGNT
+528 ASHLSGNPAINLGT
-543 IKQDLFDYINHGEAK
+543 AIKQDLFDYINHGEAK

-612 DMIEGTGYDVF
+612 DMIEGTGYDAF

-634 YWKDYGKEET
+634 YWKDYGKQET

>member
-10 DANAAVDIYSKLEQ
+10 DASATVDIYSKLEQ
-24 DIYARIIQTLKTT
+24 DIYTRIIQTLKTT

-43 SQNVLRWQVEQLSKM
+43 SKNVLRWQVEQLSKM
-58 GVLNKQVID
+58 GVLNKQVIA
-67 LVAKYTG
+67 LVAEYTG

-88 FQVVNEIDATL
+88 LQIVNEIDDTL
-99 SQQLHKKIAVD
+99 SHQLHKKVTVD
-110 DEIRNTINSLQ
+110 DEIRDTINSLQ
-121 NQTWKELDNTVNQSL
+121 NQTWKNLDNTVNQSL
-136 LSTNYNENGAMRAYQ
+136 LSTNYGQNGAMRAYQ
-151 GIIKQTTMETVVGLK
+151 SIIKQTTMETTVGLK
-166 THDRAL
+166 THKKAL
-172 KDSVYKWVDAGIKS
+172 NDAVYKMVNEGIKS

-220 RMQDYGTTLAVMSS
+220 RMKDYGTTLAVMSS
-234 HPASRKA
+234 HPASRRA

-250 NLTEPGSDT
+250 NLTEPGSDI

-282 CSHELYPFIDGV
+282 CSHTLYPFIEGV

-303 PQTAIAKG
+303 PEEAKANG

-328 KKLAAAQKL
+328 KKLATAQEL

-347 SLISNQQK
+347 SLISSQQK
-355 SLRELVNDHDFL
+355 SLRELVNGHDFL

-379 NITQPK
+379 K
-385 PVTQEPNKT
+385 PVIQEPNKT

-407 AFDKANIKEAFGDE
+407 AFDKANIKENFGDE

-446 QDLEFANVTTAGGD
+446 QDLEFENVSKAGGN
-460 YASTST
+460 YAHTST
-466 VHLSNSAFEGSKIS
+466 VHLSNSAFEGSDIQ

-528 ASHLSGNPAINLGNT
+528 ASHLSGNPAINLGT
-543 IKQDLFDYINHGEAK
+543 AIKQDLFDYINHGEAK

-612 DMIEGTGYDVF
+612 DMIEGTGYDAF

-634 YWKDYGKEET
+634 YWKDYGKQET

>member
-10 DANAAVDIYSKLEQ
+10 DVNAAVDIYSKLEQ

-43 SQNVLRWQVEQLSKM
+43 SKNVLRWQVEQLAKM
-58 GVLNKQVID
+58 GVLNKQVIA

-74 ESQQAITKL
+74 QSKQSIEQL

-88 FQVVNEIDATL
+88 LQIVNEIDDTL
-99 SQQLHKKIAVD
+99 SQQLHKKIVVD
-110 DEIRNTINSLQ
+110 DEIRDTINSLQ
-121 NQTWKELDNTVNQSL
+121 NQTWKDLDNTVNQSL

-172 KDSVYKWVDAGIKS
+172 RDSVYKWVDAGIKS

-220 RMQDYGTTLAVMSS
+220 RMQDFGTTLAVMSS
-234 HPASRKA
+234 HPASREA
-241 CAYIQGHVV
+241 CAPIQGHVV

-259 YNAKYDSIYNHGYGT
+259 FNPKYDSIYNHGYGT

-303 PQTAIAKG
+303 PQTAIANG

-347 SLISNQQK
+347 SLISSQQK
-355 SLRELVNDHDFL
+355 SLRELVKGHDFL

-385 PVTQEPNKT
+385 SVTQEPNKT

-407 AFDKANIKEAFGDE
+407 AFDKANIKENFGDE

-446 QDLEFANVTTAGGD
+446 QDLEFENVSKTGGN

-466 VHLSNSAFEGSKIS
+466 VHLSNSAFEGNKIS

-528 ASHLSGNPAINLGNT
+528 ASHLSGDPSVDLGKT

-581 KSWEGVEKIR
+581 KSWEGIEKIR

-598 PTALENMRKYSNVS
+598 PTALENLKKYSNVS

-623 DHPWNT
+623 DHPWNV

-675 DSLIDTMVEAKK
+675 DSLIDTMLEAKK

>member
-10 DANAAVDIYSKLEQ
+10 DASAAVDIYSKLEQ

-43 SQNVLRWQVEQLSKM
+43 SKNALRWQVEQLSKM

-74 ESQQAITKL
+74 QSKQSIEQL

-88 FQVVNEIDATL
+88 LQIVNEIDATL
-99 SQQLHKKIAVD
+99 SQQLHKKVVVD
-110 DEIRNTINSLQ
+110 DEIRDTINSLQ

-172 KDSVYKWVDAGIKS
+172 RDNVYKWVDTGIKS

-220 RMQDYGTTLAVMSS
+220 RMQDFGTTLAVMSS
-234 HPASRKA
+234 HPAAREA

-282 CSHELYPFIDGV
+282 CSHTLYPFIDGV

-303 PQTAIAKG
+303 PQTAIDKG

-347 SLISNQQK
+347 SLISSQQK
-355 SLRELVNDHDFL
+355 SLRELVKGHDFL

-407 AFDKANIKEAFGDE
+407 AFDKANIKETFGDE

-446 QDLEFANVTTAGGD
+446 QDLEFENVSKTGGN
-460 YASTST
+460 YASTNT
-466 VHLSNSAFEGSKIS
+466 VHLSNSAFEGSDIQ

-528 ASHLSGNPAINLGNT
+528 ASHLSGNPAINLGT
-543 IKQDLFDYINHGEAK
+543 VIKQDLFDYINHGEAK

-612 DMIEGTGYDVF
+612 DMIEGTGYDAF

-634 YWKDYGKEET
+634 YWKDYGKQET